1 MPSDPVHLRF
11 MSELMA
17 TQCRQRAEGVLVLV
31 EVNGRWLWMCVR
43 ACVVVDVVVDA
54 GEYKGSKIV
63 IISTP
68 LKIISEDLLPSR
80 G

>member
-1 MPSDPVHLRF
+1 

-54 GEYKGSKIV
+54 GEYKGSGIV
-63 IISTP
+63 MFVCLFDNFNAS
-68 LKIISEDLLPSR
+68 KNNK
-80 G
+80 